1 MINYEYIFIIGY
13 ALIQL
18 PEFLLFF
25 CKKFKKIV
33 GLLDAKMSSA
43 DTLSRTNSSSNHV
56 VEDKVEKLEG

>member
-25 CKKFKKIV
+25 CKKFKKI
-33 GLLDAKMSSA
+33 LLDAKMSSA

-56 VEDKVEKLEG
+56 VEDKVEKFEG